1 MPGTNNQTGKE
12 LTGLAHLRQSV
23 RDILTTP
30 IGTRVMRRGYGSRL
44 MELVDSPL
52 TPATLTDIYAAA
64 NEALSRWEPRLR
76 VERIKATP
84 VSAIPGSARV
94 PSGRL
99 PAKGQVR
106 IDIEG
111 VYLPHVR
118 DGEPVRLEGIA
129 I

>member
-76 VERIKATP
+76 VERIHVTP
-84 VSAIPGSARV
+84 AQGSD
-94 PSGRL
+94 
-99 PAKGQVR
+99 AKGQTL

-111 VYLPHVR
+111 VYLP
-118 DGEPVRLEGIA
+118 DGAPVRLEGIA